1 MTEIMKEKKTYYI
14 TTPIYYPSAKL
25 HIGHTYCTV
34 NTDAL
39 ARYKRMRGYD
49 VYFLTGADEHGQKI
63 ERKAAEAGVTP
74 QQYVDNIVAGFHSLW
89 QLMDISNDG
98 FVRTTDDYHVA
109 CVQKVFKKL
118 YDQGDIYKSSYKG
131 MYCTPCEAFWTET
144 QLKESGGVCPDCGG
158 KVEEVEEESYFLN
171 VSKYAP
177 RLIEYIETHPEFI
190 QPASRAKEML
200 NNFLL
205 PGLEDLCVS
214 RSTFKWGGARQL

>member
-144 QLKESGGVCPDCGG
+144 QLKESGGVCPDCL
-158 KVEEVEEESYFLN
+158 SLIHIP
-171 VSKYAP
+171 SP
-177 RLIEYIETHPEFI
+177 R
-190 QPASRAKEML
+190 
-200 NNFLL
+200 
-205 PGLEDLCVS
+205 D
-214 RSTFKWGGARQL
+214 

>member
-109 CVQKVFKKL
+109 C
-118 YDQGDIYKSSYKG
+118 SSKG
-131 MYCTPCEAFWTET
+131 
-144 QLKESGGVCPDCGG
+144 L
-158 KVEEVEEESYFLN
+158 
-171 VSKYAP
+171 
-177 RLIEYIETHPEFI
+177 
-190 QPASRAKEML
+190 
-200 NNFLL
+200 
-205 PGLEDLCVS
+205 
-214 RSTFKWGGARQL
+214 